1 MLNLHKYRHVIW
13 DWNGT
18 LLDDVD
24 AARLVVDAMLR
35 RRGLPGLSRERYH
48 QLFDFP
54 ITDYYKNAGFDFE
67 RDPFPQLADEFHEA
81 YDAAGGEMTLYDGAL
96 GALERV
102 REHGAQ
108 QSILS
113 AAHQPR
119 LEEQV
124 EFFGLREHFV
134 GLVGID
140 DHHAGSKLEHGR
152 RWIATLGLAP
162 AAFVIIGDTVHDHEV
177 ADELGIDCLLVAD
190 GHQPR
195 WRLEQCGVP
204 VVDSLADLFGG

>member
-1 MLNLHKYRHVIW
+1 MLDLDPYRHVIW

-24 AARLVVDAMLR
+24 VARLVVDAMLR

-48 QLFDFP
+48 ELFNFP
-54 ITDYYKNAGFDFE
+54 ITTYYERAGFDFA
-67 RDPFPQLADEFHEA
+67 RDPFPRLADEFHA
-81 YDAAGGEMTLYDGAL
+81 SYDASAGGMALYGGAL

-102 REHGAQ
+102 SEHGLE

-119 LEEQV
+119 LEQQV
-124 EFFGLREHFV
+124 QRYGVREHFV
-134 GLVGID
+134 GLIGID
-140 DHHAGSKLEHGR
+140 DHFAGSKVEHGR
-152 RWIATLGLAP
+152 RWIATLDGAP
-162 AAFVIIGDTVHDHEV
+162 EEFVMIGDTVHDHEV
-177 ADELGIDCLLVAD
+177 ADELGVDCLLVAD

-204 VVDSLADLFGG
+204 VVDSLAQLFPG